1 MKKIMFVFMICSV
14 FVGRV
19 YAIQECV
26 AFDASV
32 DCGTLFAEQGVA
44 DFVVGCTNANG
55 QDFELVGVGV
65 VSPANVLSA
74 DVIPMQYATTRVQS
88 CYCKILEPFETQWVV
103 GTMPGYGIGTSNL
116 IALCAQVCAD
126 GITEAGEFA
135 SISYPNLKTDLFS
148 NIK

>member
-1 MKKIMFVFMICSV
+1 MKKIMFVFMICSA

-32 DCGTLFAEQGVA
+32 DCETLFAEQGVA

-65 VSPANVLSA
+65 VSPARVLSA
-74 DVIPMQYATTRVQS
+74 DVIPMQYATTSVQD
-88 CYCKILEPFETQWVV
+88 CYCKILEPFETQWVL
-103 GTMPGYGIGTSNL
+103 GTINGSSIGIDNL
-116 IALCAQVCAD
+116 IKFCAQVCAD
-126 GITEAGEFA
+126 GITEAGEFG